1 VSARRRWR
9 RPGAAALIKWSSAAA
24 LVAGAGVVA
33 WISYIHAVDVIRWA
47 GETGAIAYLYP
58 VTIDGLIYVASMV
71 MLDCAR
77 RGESSPGLARTMLVL
92 GIGAT
97 VLANFTAGYPYPR
110 TFQGAVRLWA
120 FCWPAPVVIL
130 MYELMMMLV
139 RRRAAAS
146 PASSTAASSAAAA
159 APDPADVPAMRQQRR
174 PVGTRRRA
182 PSPAA
187 AASNGGARV

>member
-1 VSARRRWR
+1 VRLR
-9 RPGAAALIKWSSAAA
+9 RPGAAALIKWSAAAA
-24 LVAGAGVVA
+24 LVAGVAVVA
-33 WISYIHAVDVIRWA
+33 WISYLHAVDVIRWA
-47 GETGAIAYLYP
+47 GESGAIVYVYP

-77 RGESSPGLARTMLVL
+77 RGESSPVLARTMLVL

-97 VLANFTAGYPYPR
+97 VLANFTAGYPYALSFR
-110 TFQGAVRLWA
+110 GAVRLWV

-146 PASSTAASSAAAA
+146 STSSTAPSSAPVADA
-159 APDPADVPAMRQQRR
+159 APMRQQRAR
-174 PVGTRRRA
+174 APGRRA
-182 PSPAA
+182 PSTAA
-187 AASNGGARV
+187 AASNGGARVGP